1 MEHSTLGVGAEEE
14 DAQLL
19 GPGRT
24 DQVEPPLP
32 SSQGQACCQNMYPL
46 LAAVT
51 FCEQMLSAQLG
62 LEA

>member
-1 MEHSTLGVGAEEE
+1 MEHSTLGVGAKEE

-51 FCEQMLSAQLG
+51 F
-62 LEA
+62 